1 MSLPKLHLETTIPSY
16 LTARRSRDWRF
27 LRRRWLRLPGD
38 LQPGRTSATFQTMND
53 NDLLQEI
60 HRVRGEMAG
69 EWDYDVHKIGERMR
83 QREREEPSKP

>member
-1 MSLPKLHLETTIPSY
+1 
-16 LTARRSRDWRF
+16 
-27 LRRRWLRLPGD
+27 
-38 LQPGRTSATFQTMND
+38 MND

-83 QREREEPSKP
+83 QREREEPPKP